1 MGTLGERV
9 GDDGGLGASDG
20 QISDDF
26 FVAKLSSSM
35 TNEVPFAAVSAD
47 LFAANAKRIRAQIA
61 AIGFR
66 QLLNAELD
74 ELGPGSC
81 TVSVVRR
88 PELLQ
93 HLGMFHGGVS
103 AFLVDH
109 GATIA
114 AATIVKPGQAVL
126 TAEYKLNLLAPA
138 TGQRLVCRARVI
150 RPGNN
155 LTVVAA
161 DVFSIADGP
170 EKLTATAIATIAV
183 IEAAKL
189 PAATG

>member
-1 MGTLGERV
+1 MKNE
-9 GDDGGLGASDG
+9 
-20 QISDDF
+20 ISS
-26 FVAKLSSSM
+26 A
-35 TNEVPFAAVSAD
+35 PVSAD
-47 LFAANAKRIRAQIA
+47 LFAENARRIRTQIA

-66 QLLNAELD
+66 QLLGAELD
-74 ELGPGSC
+74 ELGLGSC
-81 TVSVVRR
+81 TVSVARR
-88 PELLQ
+88 PEMLQ

-114 AATIVKPGQAVL
+114 AATIVRPGQAVL

-138 TGQRLVCRARVI
+138 TGQRLICRARVI

-161 DVFSIADGP
+161 DVFSIADSQ
-170 EKLTATAIATIAV
+170 EKQTAAALATIAV
-183 IEAAKL
+183 IDASKL

>member
-1 MGTLGERV
+1 M
-9 GDDGGLGASDG
+9 
-20 QISDDF
+20 
-26 FVAKLSSSM
+26 K
-35 TNEVPFAAVSAD
+35 NEVPSAPIAAE

-66 QLLNAELD
+66 QLLGAELD
-74 ELGPGSC
+74 ELEPGSC
-81 TVSVVRR
+81 VVSVVRR

-114 AATIVKPGQAVL
+114 AATIIRPGQAVL

-161 DVFSIADGP
+161 DVFSIADGQ
-170 EKLTATAIATIAV
+170 EKQTAAALATIAV
-183 IEAAKL
+183 INAKTL

>member
-1 MGTLGERV
+1 MKNDV
-9 GDDGGLGASDG
+9 SSAS
-20 QISDDF
+20 
-26 FVAKLSSSM
+26 VY
-35 TNEVPFAAVSAD
+35 AD
-47 LFAANAKRIRAQIA
+47 LFAANAKRIRAQLA

-66 QLLNAELD
+66 QLLGAELD
-74 ELGPGSC
+74 ELGLGSC
-81 TVSVVRR
+81 TVSVARR
-88 PELLQ
+88 PEMLQ

-114 AATIVKPGQAVL
+114 AATIVRPGQAVL

-138 TGQRLVCRARVI
+138 TGQRLICRARVI

-161 DVFSIADGP
+161 DVFSIADGQ
-170 EKLTATAIATIAV
+170 EKQTAAALATIAV
-183 IEAAKL
+183 IDASKL

>member
-1 MGTLGERV
+1 MAER
-9 GDDGGLGASDG
+9 DNSSAP
-20 QISDDF
+20 IS
-26 FVAKLSSSM
+26 AEL
-35 TNEVPFAAVSAD
+35 
-47 LFAANAKRIRAQIA
+47 LAANAKRIRAMIA

-66 QLLNAELD
+66 NLIGSEID
-74 ELGPGSC
+74 ELGPGTC
-81 TVSVVRR
+81 TVSVARR

-138 TGQRLVCRARVI
+138 TGERLVCRTRVL
-150 RPGNN
+150 RPGNK

-161 DVFSIADGP
+161 CLLYTS
-170 EKLTATAIATIAV
+170 
-183 IEAAKL
+183 
-189 PAATG
+189 

>member
-1 MGTLGERV
+1 
-9 GDDGGLGASDG
+9 
-20 QISDDF
+20 
-26 FVAKLSSSM
+26 M
-35 TNEVPFAAVSAD
+35 TKENPAAPRSAE
-47 LFAANAKRIRAQIA
+47 LFAANAERIRARIA
-61 AIGFR
+61 EIGFR
-66 QLLNAELD
+66 NLLGAELD

-81 TVSVVRR
+81 TVSVARR

-114 AATIVKPGQAVL
+114 AATIVKPSQAVL

-150 RPGNN
+150 RSGNK
-155 LTVVAA
+155 LTVVSA
-161 DVFSIADGP
+161 DVFSIADGR
-170 EKLTATAIATIAV
+170 ETQTAAALATIAV
-183 IEAAKL
+183 VEA
-189 PAATG
+189 P